1 MGYSNQERLVS
12 VNGVDITSLATDQN
26 SDAIEVRNNSCG
38 SFQIVWA
45 AAGATDATVKVQ
57 ESHDKTNWK
66 DVSGKSVTIAAAT
79 GHDFIKFK
87 PDELLSPYLRVV
99 VTDNT
104 EDAATA
110 TIRYFFKGDR

>member
-1 MGYSNQERLVS
+1 MGYSNKEGLVQ
-12 VNGVDITSLATDQN
+12 VNGAAITSLAEDLN
-26 SDAIEVRNNSCG
+26 SDAIEVRNTCCG

-66 DVSGKSVTIAAAT
+66 DVSSKSVTIGAAT
-79 GHDFIKFK
+79 GHDFIKFTAA
-87 PDELLSPYLRVV
+87 ELLSPYLRIV

-104 EDAATA
+104 ENAATA